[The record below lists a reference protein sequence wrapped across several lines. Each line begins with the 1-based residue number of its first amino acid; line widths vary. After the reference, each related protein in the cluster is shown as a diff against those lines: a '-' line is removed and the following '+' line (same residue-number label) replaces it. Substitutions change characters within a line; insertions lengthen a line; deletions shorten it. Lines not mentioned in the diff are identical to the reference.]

1 MTTRAKLRD
10 QFLQEPVAIQ
20 LSILATNLARIDA
33 YIADAQNESIVR
45 HLIDESR
52 FFIEWLTPSL
62 NNFDQQYALANCQRQ
77 LTRWLQQWQAV
88 WVDPVQRVGM
98 ATETHQWSEWVWQ
111 ISGLRNAVAV
121 LT

>member
-1 MTTRAKLRD
+1 MTTREKLRE

-45 HLIDESR
+45 HLVDESR